1 MKKKCLL
8 LAAVM
13 ALTLLVPGAGLAE
26 SKVPLIGIVQLIQH
40 AALDAANQG
49 FVDALRDNGYVD
61 GENIRIDSQNA
72 NGASDTLATIADSF
86 IAQKV
91 DLALAIATPAAQT
104 LAGKT
109 ETIPILGTAITDYVE
124 AKLAKSNE
132 EPGYNVS
139 GTTDMNPIVEQIDL
153 LQRLV
158 PEAKTV
164 GLLYTGSEDNS
175 VLQARIA
182 VEAIEARGLK
192 WVEVKVNN
200 SNDVQQ
206 AAQSLADQ
214 CDVLYIPTDNVA
226 ASSMPII
233 SEVMTAKKI
242 PIICGESGM
251 VDAGGTATLGLNYYK
266 LGYQTGLMAI
276 EVLNGAD
283 ISTMPIQAQSEF
295 DYAFNM
301 EAAEAIG
308 LEIPQDLLDQVK
320 AAE

>member
-1 MKKKCLL
+1 MKKMSLV
-8 LAAVM
+8 LAAMMAISLFLPGM
-13 ALTLLVPGAGLAE
+13 ALADE
-26 SKVPLIGIVQLIQH
+26 KVPVIGVVQFVQH
-40 AALDAANQG
+40 EALDRANQG
-49 FVDALRDNGYVD
+49 FVDALKDNGFVD
-61 GENIRIDSQNA
+61 GENIRLDQQNA
-72 NGASDTLATIADSF
+72 NADSSTLATIADSF

-91 DLALAIATPAAQT
+91 DLALAIATPAAQMMM
-104 LAGKT
+104 GKT

-139 GTTDMNPIVEQIDL
+139 GTT
-153 LQRLV
+153 LV
-158 PEAKTV
+158 PGAQTV

-182 VEAIEARGLK
+182 VEAIEALGMK

-214 CDVLYIPTDNVA
+214 CDVLYVPTDNVA
-226 ASSMPII
+226 ASAMPII
-233 SEVMTAKKI
+233 SEVMSEKKI

-251 VDAGGTATLGLNYYK
+251 VRAGGTATLGINYYN

-276 EVLNGAD
+276 EVLGGAD
-283 ISTMPIQAQSEF
+283 VSKMPIQAQTEF
-295 DYAFNM
+295 DYAFNL
-301 EAAEAIG
+301 EAAAAIG
-308 LEIPQDLLDQVK
+308 LEIPQDLLDQAK
-320 AAE
+320 AE

>member
-1 MKKKCLL
+1 MKKMSLV
-8 LAAVM
+8 LAAMM
-13 ALTLLVPGAGLAE
+13 AISLFLPGIALADE
-26 SKVPLIGIVQLIQH
+26 KVPVIGVVQFVQH
-40 AALDAANQG
+40 EALDRANQG
-49 FVDALRDNGYVD
+49 FVDALKDNGFVD
-61 GENIRIDSQNA
+61 GENIRLDQQNA
-72 NGASDTLATIADSF
+72 NADSSTLATIADSF

-91 DLALAIATPAAQT
+91 DLALAIATPAAQMMM
-104 LAGKT
+104 GKT

-139 GTTDMNPIVEQIDL
+139 GTTDMNPIVQQIEL
-153 LQRLV
+153 LKTLV
-158 PEAKTV
+158 PGAQTV

-182 VEAIEARGLK
+182 VEAIEALGMK

-214 CDVLYIPTDNVA
+214 CDVLYVPTDNVA
-226 ASSMPII
+226 ASAMPII
-233 SEVMTAKKI
+233 AEVMTEKKI

-251 VDAGGTATLGLNYYK
+251 VRAGGTATLGINYYN

-276 EVLNGAD
+276 EVLGGAD
-283 ISTMPIQAQSEF
+283 VSTMPIQAQTEF
-295 DYAFNM
+295 DYAFN
-301 EAAEAIG
+301 
-308 LEIPQDLLDQVK
+308 L
-320 AAE
+320 

>member
-1 MKKKCLL
+1 MKKMSLV

-13 ALTLLVPGAGLAE
+13 ALSLMLPGMALADE
-26 SKVPLIGIVQLIQH
+26 KVPVIGVVQFVQH
-40 AALDAANQG
+40 EALDRANQG
-49 FVDALRDNGYVD
+49 FVDALKDNSFVD
-61 GENIRIDSQNA
+61 GENIRLDQQNA
-72 NGASDTLATIADSF
+72 NADSSTLATIADSF

-91 DLALAIATPAAQT
+91 DLALAIATPAAQMMM
-104 LAGKT
+104 GKT

-139 GTTDMNPIVEQIDL
+139 GTTDMNPIVQQIEL
-153 LQRLV
+153 LKILV
-158 PEAKTV
+158 PDAKTV

-175 VLQARIA
+175 VLQARVA
-182 VEAIEARGLK
+182 AAAIEALGMK

-214 CDVLYIPTDNVA
+214 CDVLYVPTDNVA
-226 ASSMPII
+226 ASAMPII
-233 SEVMTAKKI
+233 AEVMTEKKI

-251 VDAGGTATLGLNYYK
+251 VRAGGTATLGINYYN

-276 EVLNGAD
+276 EVLGGAD
-283 ISTMPIQAQSEF
+283 VSTMPIQAQTEF

-301 EAAEAIG
+301 EAAAAIG
-308 LEIPQDLLDQVK
+308 LEIPQELLDQVK
-320 AAE
+320 AE

>member
-1 MKKKCLL
+1 MKKKYLIIAGAIVL
-8 LAAVM
+8 SVI
-13 ALTLLVPGAGLAE
+13 LLVWFWPKQKLP
-26 SKVPLIGIVQLIQH
+26 VIGIMQYVQH
-40 AALDAANQG
+40 EALDAANQG
-49 FVDALRDNGYVD
+49 FVDALKDSGYVD
-61 GENIRIDSQNA
+61 GENIKIDAQNA
-72 NGASDTLATIADSF
+72 NADNSTLATIADSF

-91 DLALAIATPAAQT
+91 DLALAIATPAAQM
-104 LAGKT
+104 LMGKT
-109 ETIPILGTAITDYVE
+109 ETIPVLGTAITDYVD

-139 GTTDMNPIVEQIDL
+139 GTTDMNPIAEQIDL
-153 LQRLV
+153 LKALV
-158 PEAKTV
+158 PEAQTV

-182 VEAIEARGLK
+182 VEAIEALGMK

-206 AAQSLADQ
+206 AAQSLVGQIDA
-214 CDVLYIPTDNVA
+214 LYIPTDNVA

-233 SEVMTAKKI
+233 SEVMTEKNI

-251 VDAGGTATLGLNYYK
+251 VRAGGTATLGINYYK

-283 ISTMPIQAQSEF
+283 VSTMPIQAQSEF
-295 DYAFNM
+295 DYAFNL

-308 LEIPQDLLDQVK
+308 LQIPQDLLDQVK
-320 AAE
+320 AD

>member
-214 CDVLYIPTDNVA
+214 CDVLYVPTDNVA

-283 ISTMPIQAQSEF
+283 VSTMPIQAQSEF

-301 EAAEAIG
+301 EVAEAIG
-308 LEIPQDLLDQVK
+308 LQIPQDLLDQVK

>member
-1 MKKKCLL
+1 
-8 LAAVM
+8 
-13 ALTLLVPGAGLAE
+13 
-26 SKVPLIGIVQLIQH
+26 
-40 AALDAANQG
+40 AN
-49 FVDALRDNGYVD
+49 A
-61 GENIRIDSQNA
+61 DS
-72 NGASDTLATIADSF
+72 STLATIADSF

-91 DLALAIATPAAQT
+91 DLALAIATPAAQMMM
-104 LAGKT
+104 GKT

-139 GTTDMNPIVEQIDL
+139 GTTDMNPIVQQIEL
-153 LQRLV
+153 LKTLV
-158 PEAKTV
+158 PGAQTV

-182 VEAIEARGLK
+182 VEAIEALGMK

-214 CDVLYIPTDNVA
+214 CDVLYVPTDNVA
-226 ASSMPII
+226 ASAMPII
-233 SEVMTAKKI
+233 AEVMTEKKI

-251 VDAGGTATLGLNYYK
+251 VRAGGTATLGINYYN

-276 EVLNGAD
+276 EVLDGAD
-283 ISTMPIQAQSEF
+283 VSKMPIQAQTEF
-295 DYAFNM
+295 DYAFNL
-301 EAAEAIG
+301 EAAAAIG
-308 LEIPQDLLDQVK
+308 LEIPQDLLDQAK
-320 AAE
+320 AE

>member
-1 MKKKCLL
+1 MKKMCLVL
-8 LAAVM
+8 TAMMVLSLMLPGM
-13 ALTLLVPGAGLAE
+13 ALAQDQL
-26 SKVPLIGIVQLIQH
+26 PLIGIVQLVQH
-40 AALDAANQG
+40 AALDAANEGFVEALKDQG
-49 FVDALRDNGYVD
+49 FVE
-61 GENIRIDSQNA
+61 GETIRFDSQNA

-109 ETIPILGTAITDYVE
+109 ESIPILGTAITDYVV

-132 EPGYNVS
+132 APGYNVS

-153 LQRLV
+153 LKRLV

-175 VLQARIA
+175 VLQASIA
-182 VEAIEARGLK
+182 KEAIEALGMD
-192 WVEVKVNN
+192 WVEVKVTN

-206 AAQSLADQ
+206 AAQSLVDQ

-233 SEVMTAKKI
+233 SEVMTAKGI
-242 PIICGESGM
+242 AIICGESGM
-251 VDAGGTATLGLNYYK
+251 VAAGGTATLGINYYK
-266 LGYQTGLMAI
+266 LGYQTGLMAVD
-276 EVLNGAD
+276 VLGGAD
-283 ISTMPIQAQSEF
+283 VSTMPIQAQSEF

-301 EAAEAIG
+301 EVAQAIG
-308 LEIPQDLLDQVK
+308 LEIPADLLEQ
-320 AAE
+320 AQ

>member
-1 MKKKCLL
+1 MKKMSLV
-8 LAAVM
+8 LAAMMAISLFLPGM
-13 ALTLLVPGAGLAE
+13 ALADE
-26 SKVPLIGIVQLIQH
+26 KVPVIGVVQFVQH
-40 AALDAANQG
+40 EALDRANQG
-49 FVDALRDNGYVD
+49 FVDALKDNGFVD
-61 GENIRIDSQNA
+61 GENIRLDQQNA
-72 NGASDTLATIADSF
+72 NADSSTLATIADSF

-91 DLALAIATPAAQT
+91 DLALAIATPAAQMMM
-104 LAGKT
+104 GKT

-139 GTTDMNPIVEQIDL
+139 GTTDMNPIVQQIEL
-153 LQRLV
+153 LKTLV
-158 PEAKTV
+158 PGAQTV

-182 VEAIEARGLK
+182 VEAIEALGMK

-214 CDVLYIPTDNVA
+214 CDVLYVPTDNVA
-226 ASSMPII
+226 ASAMPII
-233 SEVMTAKKI
+233 SEVMTEKKI

-251 VDAGGTATLGLNYYK
+251 VRAGGTATLGINYYN

-276 EVLNGAD
+276 EVLGGAD
-283 ISTMPIQAQSEF
+283 VSTMPIQAQTEF
-295 DYAFNM
+295 DYAFNL
-301 EAAEAIG
+301 EAAAAIG
-308 LEIPQDLLDQVK
+308 LEIPQDLLDQAK
-320 AAE
+320 AE

>member
-1 MKKKCLL
+1 MKKMSLV
-8 LAAVM
+8 LAAMMAISLFLPGM
-13 ALTLLVPGAGLAE
+13 ALADE
-26 SKVPLIGIVQLIQH
+26 KVPVIGVVQFVQH
-40 AALDAANQG
+40 EALDRANQG
-49 FVDALRDNGYVD
+49 FVDALKDNGFVD
-61 GENIRIDSQNA
+61 GENIRLDQQNA
-72 NGASDTLATIADSF
+72 NADSSTLATIADSF

-91 DLALAIATPAAQT
+91 DLALAIATPAAQMMM
-104 LAGKT
+104 GKT

-139 GTTDMNPIVEQIDL
+139 GTTDMNPIVQQIEL
-153 LQRLV
+153 LKTLV
-158 PEAKTV
+158 PGAQTV

-182 VEAIEARGLK
+182 VEAIEALGMK

-214 CDVLYIPTDNVA
+214 CDVLYVPTDNVA
-226 ASSMPII
+226 ASAMPII
-233 SEVMTAKKI
+233 SEVMSEKKI

-251 VDAGGTATLGLNYYK
+251 VRAGGTATLGINYYN

-276 EVLNGAD
+276 EVLGGAD
-283 ISTMPIQAQSEF
+283 VSKMPIKAQTEF
-295 DYAFNM
+295 DYAFNL
-301 EAAEAIG
+301 EAAAAIG
-308 LEIPQDLLDQVK
+308 LEIPQDLLDQAK
-320 AAE
+320 AE

>member
-1 MKKKCLL
+1 MKKMSLV

-13 ALTLLVPGAGLAE
+13 ALSLMLPGMALADE
-26 SKVPLIGIVQLIQH
+26 KVPVIGVVQFVQH
-40 AALDAANQG
+40 EALDRANQG
-49 FVDALRDNGYVD
+49 FVDALKDNGFVD
-61 GENIRIDSQNA
+61 GENIRLDQQNA
-72 NGASDTLATIADSF
+72 NADSSTLATIADSF

-91 DLALAIATPAAQT
+91 DLALAIATPAAQMMM
-104 LAGKT
+104 GKT

-139 GTTDMNPIVEQIDL
+139 GTTDMNPIVQQIEL
-153 LQRLV
+153 LKILV
-158 PEAKTV
+158 PDAKTV

-175 VLQARIA
+175 VLQARVA
-182 VEAIEARGLK
+182 AAAIEALGMK

-214 CDVLYIPTDNVA
+214 CDVLYVPTDNVA
-226 ASSMPII
+226 ASAMPII
-233 SEVMTAKKI
+233 AEVMTEKKI

-251 VDAGGTATLGLNYYK
+251 VRAGGTATLGINYYN

-276 EVLNGAD
+276 EVLGGAD
-283 ISTMPIQAQSEF
+283 VSTMPIQAQTEF

-301 EAAEAIG
+301 EAAAAIG
-308 LEIPQDLLDQVK
+308 LEIPQELLDQVK
-320 AAE
+320 AE

>member
-1 MKKKCLL
+1 MKKMSLV
-8 LAAVM
+8 LAAMMAISLFLPGM
-13 ALTLLVPGAGLAE
+13 ALADE
-26 SKVPLIGIVQLIQH
+26 KVPVIGVVQFVQH
-40 AALDAANQG
+40 EALDRANQG
-49 FVDALRDNGYVD
+49 FVDALKDNGFVD
-61 GENIRIDSQNA
+61 GENIRLDQQNA
-72 NGASDTLATIADSF
+72 NADSSTLATIADSF

-91 DLALAIATPAAQT
+91 DLALAIATPAAQMMM
-104 LAGKT
+104 GKT

-139 GTTDMNPIVEQIDL
+139 GTTDMNPIVQQIEL
-153 LQRLV
+153 LKTLV
-158 PEAKTV
+158 PGAQTV

-182 VEAIEARGLK
+182 VEAIEALGMK

-214 CDVLYIPTDNVA
+214 CDVLYVPTDNVA
-226 ASSMPII
+226 ASAMPII
-233 SEVMTAKKI
+233 AEVMSEKKI

-251 VDAGGTATLGLNYYK
+251 VRAGGTATLGINYYN

-276 EVLNGAD
+276 EVLGGAD
-283 ISTMPIQAQSEF
+283 VSKMPIQSQTEF
-295 DYAFNM
+295 DYAFNL
-301 EAAEAIG
+301 EAAAAIG
-308 LEIPQDLLDQVK
+308 LEIPQDLLDQAK
-320 AAE
+320 AE

>member
-1 MKKKCLL
+1 MKKMCLVL
-8 LAAVM
+8 TAMMVLSLMLPGM
-13 ALTLLVPGAGLAE
+13 ALAQDQL
-26 SKVPLIGIVQLIQH
+26 PLIGIVQLVQH
-40 AALDAANQG
+40 AALDAANEGFVEALKDQG
-49 FVDALRDNGYVD
+49 FVE
-61 GENIRIDSQNA
+61 GETIRFDSQNA

-109 ETIPILGTAITDYVE
+109 ESIPILGTAITDYVV

-153 LQRLV
+153 LKRLV

-175 VLQARIA
+175 VLQASIA
-182 VEAIEARGLK
+182 KEAIEALGMD
-192 WVEVKVNN
+192 WVEVKVTN

-206 AAQSLADQ
+206 AAQSLVDQ

-233 SEVMTAKKI
+233 SEVMTAKGI
-242 PIICGESGM
+242 AIICGESGM
-251 VDAGGTATLGLNYYK
+251 VAAGGTATLGINYYK
-266 LGYQTGLMAI
+266 LGYQTGLMAVD
-276 EVLNGAD
+276 VLGGAD
-283 ISTMPIQAQSEF
+283 VSTMPIQAQSEF

-301 EAAEAIG
+301 EVAQAIG
-308 LEIPQDLLDQVK
+308 LEIPADLLEQ
-320 AAE
+320 AQ

>member
-1 MKKKCLL
+1 MKKMSLV

-13 ALTLLVPGAGLAE
+13 ALSLMLPGMALADE
-26 SKVPLIGIVQLIQH
+26 KVPVIGVVQFVQH
-40 AALDAANQG
+40 EALDRANQG
-49 FVDALRDNGYVD
+49 FVDALKDNGFVD
-61 GENIRIDSQNA
+61 GENIRLDQQNA
-72 NGASDTLATIADSF
+72 NADSSTLATIADSF

-91 DLALAIATPAAQT
+91 DLALAIATPAAQMMM
-104 LAGKT
+104 GKT

-139 GTTDMNPIVEQIDL
+139 GTTDMNPIVQQIEL
-153 LQRLV
+153 LKTLV
-158 PEAKTV
+158 PDAQTV

-175 VLQARIA
+175 VLQARVA
-182 VEAIEARGLK
+182 AAAIEALGMK

-214 CDVLYIPTDNVA
+214 CDVLYVPTDNVA
-226 ASSMPII
+226 ASAMPII
-233 SEVMTAKKI
+233 AEVMTEKKI

-251 VDAGGTATLGLNYYK
+251 VRAGGTATLGINYYN

-276 EVLNGAD
+276 EVLGGAD
-283 ISTMPIQAQSEF
+283 VSTMPIQAQTEF

-301 EAAEAIG
+301 EAAAAIG
-308 LEIPQDLLDQVK
+308 LEIPQELLDQVK
-320 AAE
+320 AE